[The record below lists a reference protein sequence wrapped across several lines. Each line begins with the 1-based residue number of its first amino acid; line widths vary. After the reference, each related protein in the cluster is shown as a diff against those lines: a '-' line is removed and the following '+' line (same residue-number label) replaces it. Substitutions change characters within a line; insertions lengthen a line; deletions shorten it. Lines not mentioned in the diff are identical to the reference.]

1 MGNLNAALDAL
12 TEQNG
17 QLQRDYA
24 ELAQRHRKQ
33 GAELS
38 TASASLQVRA
48 SALPTLA
55 RPTLAPPSMAAP
67 HPHPRPRPRPD
78 PHPNPHPNPER
89 CYGR

>member
-1 MGNLNAALDAL
+1 MRWETSTPLVRGVEPNPNPKPNPNREPHQVGNLNAALDAL

-48 SALPTLA
+48 RAMPTWA
-55 RPTLAPPSMAAP
+55 RPTFGPT
-67 HPHPRPRPRPD
+67 
-78 PHPNPHPNPER
+78 
-89 CYGR
+89 

>member
-1 MGNLNAALDAL
+1 MNPNPNPNPNRDPHQVGNLNAALDAL

-38 TASASLQVRA
+38 SASASLQVSAR
-48 SALPTLA
+48 ALPTLA
-55 RPTLAPPSMAAP
+55 RPTFGPT
-67 HPHPRPRPRPD
+67 
-78 PHPNPHPNPER
+78 
-89 CYGR
+89 

>member
-1 MGNLNAALDAL
+1 VGNLNAALDAL

-38 TASASLQVRA
+38 SASASLQV
-48 SALPTLA
+48 S
-55 RPTLAPPSMAAP
+55 
-67 HPHPRPRPRPD
+67 
-78 PHPNPHPNPER
+78 
-89 CYGR
+89 